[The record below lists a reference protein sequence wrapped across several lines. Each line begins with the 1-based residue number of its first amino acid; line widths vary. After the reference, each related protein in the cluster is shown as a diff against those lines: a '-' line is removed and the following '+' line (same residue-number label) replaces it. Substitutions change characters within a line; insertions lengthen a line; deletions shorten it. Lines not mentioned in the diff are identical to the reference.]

1 MSFFYWLCNT
11 VCVLLGTCGLLMQP
25 LKIWQYLVLAIYM
38 TGAGM
43 LGEYISFHSNF
54 LMITLLLF
62 FLICMVQKNKA
73 ANLAL
78 ACVGYMLG
86 IFFNNIF
93 LVIVAKAANV
103 TPEFIAEKYW
113 LLFSISYLV
122 LFALLIVALRYILYK
137 KLSLVKRLELDSPV
151 WIALA
156 GNCLLFLAVFLITI
170 MLGRSVGYDPAALKL
185 NCIIFACCLLISSG
199 LMIQN
204 TKNILEEE
212 KHKEKARKQKD
223 MENYINGLEYM
234 LDDMSRFRHNY
245 KNLLLTMSGY
255 IKEDRM
261 EELKDFFKE
270 KFQNPLVKEE
280 AKTQVWTAL
289 RHIYPIEMKGF
300 FYEKVVAAMA
310 EGIEISIDVPKEL
323 HIEYHSIEDVIQ
335 ILGIFL
341 DNAMEAAKECTTKK
355 VWISVR
361 NTEGR
366 MIFRIENTCLKV
378 PDLVQM
384 FEKHYS
390 TKGEHHGNGLYWA
403 QELIGKHSDMYHEI
417 QIENGNVIQKLEIE
431 YI

>member
-1 MSFFYWLCNT
+1 MSIFYWLCNT
-11 VCVLLGTCGLLMQP
+11 VCVLLGTCGLLLQP
-25 LKIWQYLVLAIYM
+25 LKIWQYLVLTIYM

-43 LGEYISFHSNF
+43 LGEYFSFHSNF

-86 IFFNNIF
+86 IFCNNIF
-93 LVIVAKAANV
+93 LVIVTKVAKV
-103 TPEFIAEKYW
+103 SPDFIAENYW
-113 LLFSISYLV
+113 LLFSISYIV

-137 KLSLVKRLELDSPV
+137 KLPLVKLSELNSPV

-156 GNCLLFLAVFLITI
+156 GNCLLFLTIFLITI
-170 MLGRSVGYDPAALKL
+170 TLGRSVGYDPAALKL
-185 NCIIFACCLLISSG
+185 NCIIFACCLFISSG

-212 KHKEKARKQKD
+212 KLREKARKQKD
-223 MENYINGLEYM
+223 MENYIKGLEYM

-280 AKTQVWTAL
+280 AKTQIWTAL

-300 FYEKVVAAMA
+300 FYEKVVVAMA
-310 EGIEISIDVPKEL
+310 EGIEVSIDVPREL
-323 HIEYHSIEDVIQ
+323 HVEYHSIEDVIE

-341 DNAMEAAKECTTKK
+341 DNAIEAAKECPTKR

-361 NTEGR
+361 DTEGR

-384 FEKHYS
+384 VEKHYS
-390 TKGEHHGNGLYWA
+390 TKGEHRGNGLYWA
-403 QELIGKHSDMYHEI
+403 QELIEKHSDMYHEI
-417 QIENGNVIQKLEIE
+417 QIKNGNVIQKLELE
-431 YI
+431 YR